1 MGCLSSLL
9 CFILTVWYL
18 FWSLDHNLNNSIIS
32 SDAMI
37 IIVPTLDEL
46 CATELV
52 CKMFLGLNLWNL
64 LIMVVISVV
73 ILFGMRLNYT
83 QILCI
88 FYSHILGM
96 YCLQFLSA
104 GSFNSTTDTV
114 PPKKRIL
121 DTSQDFYTA
130 GFVPGANIHF
140 SYDLP
145 EGTHHHND

>member
-37 IIVPTLDEL
+37 IIVPTLDES

-96 YCLQFLSA
+96 YCLRFLNA
-104 GSFNSTTDTV
+104 GSFQFHNRYSTS
-114 PPKKRIL
+114 KE
-121 DTSQDFYTA
+121 
-130 GFVPGANIHF
+130 ANTRHITGLLYSWF
-140 SYDLP
+140 CPWS
-145 EGTHHHND
+145 